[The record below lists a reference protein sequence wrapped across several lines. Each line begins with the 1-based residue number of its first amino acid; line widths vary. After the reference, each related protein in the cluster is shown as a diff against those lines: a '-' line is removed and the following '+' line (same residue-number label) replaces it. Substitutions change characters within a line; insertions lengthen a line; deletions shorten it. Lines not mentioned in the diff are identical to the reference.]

1 MDFIVKRN
9 WDAYN
14 ELVREPQAK
23 LAYSL
28 TPSQRL
34 ERCCE
39 LYAMSRAA
47 NDDSEEYRKMRIE
60 QKKLK
65 IEHRRKMIP
74 LLLKLN
80 EVFDGPAS
88 AIDARRNHEVSD

>member
-14 ELVREPQAK
+14 ELVREPQEQ

-34 ERCCE
+34 VRCCE
-39 LYAMSRAA
+39 LYAVSRAA
-47 NDDSEEYRKMRIE
+47 IDNSEEYRQMRIE
-60 QKKLK
+60 KMKRK
-65 IEHRRKMIP
+65 IQHRRKMIP

-80 EVFDGPAS
+80 EVFGGTDSVVDTG
-88 AIDARRNHEVSD
+88 RNHQVSD